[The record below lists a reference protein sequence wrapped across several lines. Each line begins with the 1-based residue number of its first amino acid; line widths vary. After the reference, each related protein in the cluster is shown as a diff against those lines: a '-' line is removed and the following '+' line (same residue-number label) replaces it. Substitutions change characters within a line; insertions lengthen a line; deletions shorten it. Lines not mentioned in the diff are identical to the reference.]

1 MSSAIPFLERLGLRK
16 ASGVGEAGWGRTL
29 FVAIVSF
36 IYFLPVLF
44 IIFTAIKPQDM
55 ALSVPPTLSP
65 TSIFG

>member
-1 MSSAIPFLERLGLRK
+1 M
-16 ASGVGEAGWGRTL
+16 
-29 FVAIVSF
+29 AIVSF

-65 TSIFG
+65 TSIFGLIPEPVCLLPDAGELRLRLLARR